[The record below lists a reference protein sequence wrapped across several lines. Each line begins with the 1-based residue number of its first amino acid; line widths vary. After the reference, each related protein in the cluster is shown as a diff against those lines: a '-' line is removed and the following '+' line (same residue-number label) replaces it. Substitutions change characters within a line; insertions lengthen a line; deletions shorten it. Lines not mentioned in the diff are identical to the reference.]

1 MVHAEFLTSVRVSE
15 PETNPSDDPAWRPSL
30 SFWDAT
36 SLMVGIVVGTSIFVA
51 PKTIFSSVPSV
62 TAGLSAW
69 GIAGL
74 LSLAGGLMFAELA
87 VSLPRGGAYTY
98 LMKAF
103 GSLAGLVYGVAF
115 SSIIVTTTI
124 GAMAFAFASYAA
136 QVFPGFAP
144 DVVWATG
151 AVVALAILN
160 SWSIQHGRWTQNVL
174 SASKVV
180 GLGGIVVAGL
190 WAAVGEQ
197 ETYLHVDE
205 NSVDIRIDYGLAM
218 VFALYAYGGWSDAAT
233 VAAEVRNRGRSIPLS
248 LVGGLA
254 AVTLIYLLVNTA
266 YLWSLGLA
274 GVRTTDTPA
283 REVVLRAAG
292 PAAGNAV
299 SILVMISALG
309 AIHGML
315 FSGSRSI
322 AALGRDHRL
331 YTALGRWH
339 AERGVPVLAVCSLA
353 IISLLQIG
361 AIAIAPVKE
370 IRSGFDTLVVVSA
383 PTYWALMLACG
394 AAFFQLR
401 RTGESPRGFAC
412 PGFPVVPLIFCGTC
426 VFMMWR
432 ALDYADFKGLLW
444 PTLAPPIAAIVVAAL
459 TRRDQP
465 SRKATDS

>member
-1 MVHAEFLTSVRVSE
+1 VSE

-36 SLMVGIVVGTSIFVA
+36 SLMVGIVVGSSIFAA
-51 PKTIFSSVPSV
+51 PKTIFSSVPSSA
-62 TAGLSAW
+62 AGLAAW
-69 GIAGL
+69 GVAGI
-74 LSLAGGLMFAELA
+74 LSLLGGLVFAELA

-98 LMKAF
+98 LTKAF
-103 GSLAGLVYGVAF
+103 GSLAGLVYGIAF

-124 GAMAFAFASYAA
+124 GAMAFTFARYAS
-136 QVFPGFAP
+136 QVFPRLAP
-144 DVVWATG
+144 DMVWAAG
-151 AVVALAILN
+151 AVVALSILN

-174 SASKVV
+174 SASKVL
-180 GLGGIVVAGL
+180 GLGGIVIAGL
-190 WAAVGEQ
+190 LAAGTGASAVPVVAAES
-197 ETYLHVDE
+197 TNV
-205 NSVDIRIDYGLAM
+205 RIDYGLAM
-218 VFALYAYGGWSDAAT
+218 VLALYAYGGWSDAAT

-266 YLWSLGLA
+266 YLSSLGLD
-274 GVRTTDTPA
+274 GVRATETPA

-292 PAAGNAV
+292 PTAADAV

-331 YTALGRWH
+331 FAGLGRWN
-339 AERGVPVLAVCSLA
+339 AERGVPVVGVWGLAV
-353 IISLLQIG
+353 ISLFQIA
-361 AIAIAPVKE
+361 AIAIAPVENKLD
-370 IRSGFDTLVVVSA
+370 GFETLVFVSA

-401 RTGESPRGFAC
+401 RKGESPRGFAC

-426 VFMMWR
+426 GFMMWR
-432 ALDYADFKGLLW
+432 ALAYAGFKGLLW
-444 PTLAPPIAAIVVAAL
+444 PTLAPPIASLVIALL
-459 TRRDQP
+459 TRRE
-465 SRKATDS
+465 KASGPP